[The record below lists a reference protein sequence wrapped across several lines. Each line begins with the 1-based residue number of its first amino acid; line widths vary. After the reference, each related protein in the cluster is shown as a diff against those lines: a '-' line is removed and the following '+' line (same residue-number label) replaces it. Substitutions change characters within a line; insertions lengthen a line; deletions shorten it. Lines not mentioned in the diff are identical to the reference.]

1 MRAHMTLAALL
12 MINATACAKPLDSNG
27 CKPLLEAIVNSDDVR
42 RARNPLEEA
51 LAAIESKSPAE
62 CRGSN
67 ETFVGSRAY
76 FLYGLGRINE
86 SEQLI
91 LQLEWK
97 NSEDLMVLRT
107 ASMLITHE
115 RRLGGSLETA
125 VELGRRVVQSAP
137 DDPKS
142 YLLLGESLI
151 AQSRHAEAIEAYD
164 EARSVR
170 ASRGLREVNG
180 FDLNFIPSLFEQER
194 HEDVLLLFDAASET
208 PNFGLWERDSLIL
221 SALFAAEALG
231 RREQAIRI
239 VEEVEER
246 RPDLAK
252 KEHFQDVKQEI
263 LLLDPDAPLGEH

>member
-1 MRAHMTLAALL
+1 
-12 MINATACAKPLDSNG
+12 
-27 CKPLLEAIVNSDDVR
+27 
-42 RARNPLEEA
+42 
-51 LAAIESKSPAE
+51 
-62 CRGSN
+62 
-67 ETFVGSRAY
+67 
-76 FLYGLGRINE
+76 
-86 SEQLI
+86 
-91 LQLEWK
+91 
-97 NSEDLMVLRT
+97 
-107 ASMLITHE
+107 
-115 RRLGGSLETA
+115 
-125 VELGRRVVQSAP
+125 
-137 DDPKS
+137 
-142 YLLLGESLI
+142 LLLGESLI